1 MDTEKVAESLQISL
15 GGLEVVR
22 LRRSD
27 FVDQEGEY
35 LGQSGLITSFVPGVT
50 RPSTQTDGGV
60 SGIGHALLSS
70 IRQATLRRATALST
84 RHLRIE
90 YSPLREDAGVIG
102 GIWLGLENVFA
113 SK

>member
-1 MDTEKVAESLQISL
+1 MPAGAVASAAAAGDRAANESIRAS
-15 GGLEVVR
+15 GRMIGVV
-22 LRRSD
+22 LATLVN
-27 FVDQEGEY
+27 FYNPQAIFIG
-35 LGQSGLITSFVPGVT
+35 
-50 RPSTQTDGGV
+50 GGV

-90 YSPLREDAGVIG
+90 YSPLGADAGVIG

-113 SK
+113 VE